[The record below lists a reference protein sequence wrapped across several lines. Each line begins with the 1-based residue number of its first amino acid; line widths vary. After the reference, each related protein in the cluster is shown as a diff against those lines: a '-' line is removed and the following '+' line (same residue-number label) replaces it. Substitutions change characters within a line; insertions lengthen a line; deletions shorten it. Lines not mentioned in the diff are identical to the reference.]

1 MWCPRTL
8 FTPEGSLRR
17 WGCSTTSDFKENPQ
31 VRLHPNAK
39 LTPWA
44 RHRLAQRVR
53 KQGWPLARA
62 AREAGVSRPTAYK
75 WLNRFDSEGQVGLQ
89 DRSSRP
95 HRIPKRTP
103 LKAIRRMERLRRRRK
118 TAWEIALETGIPA
131 STVSSAWR
139 ANSCSPAFG
148 GHPASIVPAA
158 YSSVP
163 KTGQNRRTSRP
174 HLALRGLRGTTWHK
188 SAPYMY
194 AYMRVRRTSGI
205 ATSCHPAQ
213 LPREDRARPPG
224 RRATVAA
231 RGR

>member
-1 MWCPRTL
+1 M
-8 FTPEGSLRR
+8 
-17 WGCSTTSDFKENPQ
+17 
-31 VRLHPNAK
+31 RLHPNAK

-131 STVSSAWR
+131 SQQHQTAAARICHAAGPGGRSAHLQPSGVSVRRIESEEPSTR
-139 ANSCSPAFG
+139 RKSGHEPAPFG
-148 GHPASIVPAA
+148 TTRHYVAQDQPLHVVVGGCAL
-158 YSSVP
+158 SSEGVCILGFRP
-163 KTGQNRRTSRP
+163 DLHRVQGAVATWVKTGERP
-174 HLALRGLRGTTWHK
+174 YIHLDLVRGL
-188 SAPYMY
+188 
-194 AYMRVRRTSGI
+194 
-205 ATSCHPAQ
+205 C
-213 LPREDRARPPG
+213 RA
-224 RRATVAA
+224 A
-231 RGR
+231 